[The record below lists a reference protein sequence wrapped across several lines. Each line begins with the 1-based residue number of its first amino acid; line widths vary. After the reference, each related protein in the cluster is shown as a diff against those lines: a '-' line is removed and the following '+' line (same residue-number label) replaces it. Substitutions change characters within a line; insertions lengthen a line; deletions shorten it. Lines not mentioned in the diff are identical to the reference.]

1 MSVNAT
7 PQSWFDNI
15 KKTWSGIAELAAF
28 ILGIVGTF
36 LLPPPGWASGDGQL
50 GLVRLGQFIVAVLC
64 GLIFIL
70 VRKWDQR
77 KHVARWAVI
86 AASFL
91 VFAVA
96 AYFGYQRSLDART
109 CKYDTRTV
117 VIGSAYTAQAQSYVR
132 DVPGAT
138 CEGLLEDFAGKA
150 EDIWT
155 KDSINNSRYILAL
168 TFIGSLPLFT
178 VCIIAV
184 VQMLSCLTGGKVDQV
199 APAPQPPTT
208 AAAAQPDSTDA
219 PA

>member
-1 MSVNAT
+1 MPVNPT
-7 PQSWFDNI
+7 PQKWFGTV
-15 KKTWSGIAELAAF
+15 KKNWTGIAELAAF
-28 ILGIVGTF
+28 IFGIIGTF
-36 LLPPPGWASGDGQL
+36 LLPPPGWASDDDGQL

-64 GLIFIL
+64 GLIFVL

-86 AASFL
+86 AALSL
-91 VFAVA
+91 VLAVA

-109 CKYDTRTV
+109 CKYDTETV

-132 DVPGAT
+132 DVPEAT
-138 CEGLLEDFAGKA
+138 CESLLEDFAGKA

-168 TFIGSLPLFT
+168 TFIGCLPLFT

-184 VQMLSCLTGGKVDQV
+184 VQMLSCLNEDKTDQR
-199 APAPQPPTT
+199 ATPPTPPT
-208 AAAAQPDSTDA
+208 AAAQPDSTDA

>member
-1 MSVNAT
+1 MSVNST
-7 PQSWFDNI
+7 PQSWFESI
-15 KKTWSGIAELAAF
+15 KKTWSGIAQLAIF
-28 ILGIVGTF
+28 IFGIVGTF
-36 LLPPPGWASGDGQL
+36 LLPPPGWAAGDGQT

-70 VRKWDQR
+70 IRKWNQR

-109 CKYDTRTV
+109 CKYDTQTM
-117 VIGSAYTAQAQSYVR
+117 VIGSAYTAQAQNYVR
-132 DVPGAT
+132 DVPEAT
-138 CEGLLEDFAGKA
+138 CESLLEDFAGKA

-168 TFIGSLPLFT
+168 TYIGSLPLFT
-178 VCIIAV
+178 VCIIAL
-184 VQMLSCLTGGKVDQV
+184 VQTLSCLTGDKADQV
-199 APAPQPPTT
+199 AAVTQSTT
-208 AAAAQPDSTDA
+208 TDA
-219 PA
+219 GA